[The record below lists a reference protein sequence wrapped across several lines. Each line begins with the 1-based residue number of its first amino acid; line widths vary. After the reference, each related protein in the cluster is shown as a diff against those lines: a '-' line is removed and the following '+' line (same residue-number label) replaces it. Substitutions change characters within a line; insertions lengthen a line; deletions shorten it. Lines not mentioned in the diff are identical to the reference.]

1 MFLPDWLKAIFTVV
15 ILVFVG
21 LGYAARRYPHIAW
34 LQPFDLHA
42 HLTPEQRERMRRR
55 ANTHTGIEMIFVG
68 LLIPVGYLV
77 LNVMF
82 FSSMSL
88 AGIAIAGGL
97 SILCIALGIMAIRHR

>member
-15 ILVFVG
+15 ILVFMA
-21 LGYAARRYPHIAW
+21 LGYAARRRPDVQW
-34 LQPFDLHA
+34 LQPFDLFR

-55 ANTHTGIEMIFVG
+55 ANTHAGIEMIFVG
-68 LLIPVGYLV
+68 LLIPVGYLI

-82 FSSMSL
+82 FSSMSW

-97 SILCIALGIMAIRHR
+97 SIVCIAFGIMAIRSR